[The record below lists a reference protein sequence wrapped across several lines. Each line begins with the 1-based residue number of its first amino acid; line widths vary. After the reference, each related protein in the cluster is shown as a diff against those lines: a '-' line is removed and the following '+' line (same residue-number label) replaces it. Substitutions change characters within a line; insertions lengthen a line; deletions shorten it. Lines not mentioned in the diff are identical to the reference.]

1 MPEDREIVAL
11 YWEREESA
19 IQKTQE
25 KYSRYLTKI
34 VRNILPDPEDQAEC
48 VNDVYLKAW
57 SSMPPHRPEVL
68 STYLGK
74 LARETA
80 IDRYRKNRSQ
90 KRGMGE
96 YALSLSE
103 LAEVLPDRDTTVDE
117 AESRRLDQ
125 VLDAWLRTL
134 PGETRKA
141 FVSRYFYADP
151 VKDIAACLGASE
163 SKVKSMLFRARKG
176 LRKRLTEEGFSC

>member
-11 YWEREESA
+11 YWERDENA
-19 IQKTQE
+19 VRKTQE
-25 KYSRYLTKI
+25 KYGRYLAKI
-34 VRNILPDPEDQAEC
+34 VRNILPAPEDQEEC

-57 SSMPPHRPEVL
+57 SSMPPHHPEVL

-74 LARETA
+74 LARERA
-80 IDRYRKNRSQ
+80 IDLYRKNHSQ
-90 KRGMGE
+90 KRGVGE

-103 LAEVLPDRDTTVDE
+103 LEEVLPDRDTTLEE
-117 AESRRLDQ
+117 AERRRLDS

-141 FVSRYFYADP
+141 FVGRYFYADP
-151 VKDIAACLGASE
+151 VKDIAACLGVSE
-163 SKVKSMLFRARKG
+163 SKVKSMLFRARKA